1 MGGSEWLGGGG
12 IRFAKET
19 PLKYIWSTRKN
30 NYHRFFFTRKSFV
43 KLFLLNFIKEFPC
56 KLIGDLQQ
64 KILQKNS
71 L

>member
-1 MGGSEWLGGGG
+1 MVGGG
-12 IRFAKET
+12 ISFAKET
-19 PLKYIWSTRKN
+19 PLKLFGAHGKIITIEL
-30 NYHRFFFTRKSFV
+30 FFTRRSFV